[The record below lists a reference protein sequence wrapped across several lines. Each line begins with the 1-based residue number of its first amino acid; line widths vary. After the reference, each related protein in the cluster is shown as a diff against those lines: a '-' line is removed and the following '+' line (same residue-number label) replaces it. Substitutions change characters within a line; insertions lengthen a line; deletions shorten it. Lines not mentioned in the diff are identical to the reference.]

1 MFHALSTLW
10 QILTPSERRKALG
23 MLGLVVLMAVFET
36 VGVLSIVPFLTVLG
50 RQEVIHTQPVLQAM
64 YQRLGFVDD
73 RQFIIALGLTS
84 MAMVLVSS
92 AFKTVTQHILNR
104 FVHLQRFS
112 TSVRLMGK
120 YLSQPYAFFLSRNS
134 AEFTQNLLSEVDQLV
149 VNMML
154 PVAQMLSQGAV
165 ILGMALLI
173 VLHDPWMALA
183 VVLTF
188 SVIYGV
194 IYTLVRQRL
203 ARIGQESQQANQD
216 RYQACAEV
224 FSGIKD
230 VKITQATPAYLDRFS
245 RASRLFAR
253 HQAAADTIN
262 QTPLYIV
269 EATGYCGLIV
279 IALLLIVQ
287 SKDMSHVLP
296 TLGLY
301 GFAAYRMLPAA
312 QVIYRGVA
320 RLRFGITALGLV
332 ARDMALPEQAPLP
345 TGHALAPQHD
355 IRLENVTYAYPA
367 SPHQPVLSGFNLRIP
382 VNGCLVIVGRSG
394 SGKSTL
400 MDLLLGLLSPQQ
412 GRLLVD
418 GVEVGPHNLPQWQAC
433 LGYVPQH
440 IYLMDATVAQNIAL
454 GVPPERID
462 FAAVERAA
470 RIAQIHDFVMSD
482 LDQGYDTPVGDR
494 GIRLSGGQRQRIGIA
509 RALYRDPPVLLMDE
523 ATSAL
528 DDETEKA
535 FNDALR
541 MLAGKKTVIAISHRA
556 FSADV
561 NAQWLDLSAPGE
573 VDQ

>member
-1 MFHALSTLW
+1 MLSALGKLW
-10 QILTPSERRKALG
+10 HILTLAERRKALG
-23 MLGLVVLMAVFET
+23 VLGLVVVMAVFET

-50 RQEVIHTQPVLQAM
+50 RQEVIHTQPMLQAV

-73 RQFIIALGLTS
+73 RQFVISLGLASIAL
-84 MAMVLVSS
+84 VLVSS

-104 FVHLQRFS
+104 FVHMQRYS
-112 TSVRLMGK
+112 TSVRLMAK
-120 YLSQPYAFFLSRNS
+120 YLAQPYPFFLSRNS

-165 ILGMALLI
+165 ILGMA
-173 VLHDPWMALA
+173 VLVVAHDPWMAFA

-188 SVIYGV
+188 SVIYGL
-194 IYTLVRQRL
+194 IYTVVRQRL
-203 ARIGQESQQANQD
+203 ARIGAESQQANQD

-230 VKITQATPAYLDRFS
+230 VKITHATQAYLDRFS

-312 QVIYRGVA
+312 QGIYRGVT

-332 ARDMALPEQAPLP
+332 AHDMALPDEVPRP
-345 TGHALAPQHD
+345 TGPALAPQRE
-355 IRLENVTYAYPA
+355 IRLDSVCYAYPA
-367 SPHQPVLSGFNLRIP
+367 SPDKPVLDGFSLRVP
-382 VNGCLVIVGRSG
+382 ANGCLVVVGRSG
-394 SGKSTL
+394 VGKSTL

-418 GVEVGPHNLPQWQAC
+418 DVEIGPHNLRQWQDS

-454 GVPPERID
+454 GVPPEHID
-462 FAAVERAA
+462 RAAVERAA
-470 RIAQIHDFVMSD
+470 RIAQIHDFVVDD
-482 LDQGYDTPVGDR
+482 LEQGYDTPLGER

-509 RALYRDPPVLLMDE
+509 RALYRNPPVLLMDE

-541 MLAGKKTVIAISHRA
+541 ELAGKKTVIAISHRA
-556 FSADV
+556 FSAGID
-561 NAQWLDLSAPGE
+561 AQWLDFSVREG
-573 VDQ
+573 DRK